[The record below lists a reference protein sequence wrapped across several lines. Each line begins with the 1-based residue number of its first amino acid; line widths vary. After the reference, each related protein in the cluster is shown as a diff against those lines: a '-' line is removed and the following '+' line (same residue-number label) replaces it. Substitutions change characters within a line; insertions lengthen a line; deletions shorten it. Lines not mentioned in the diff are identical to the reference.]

1 MALLSDILQH
11 PPLLFVFSMHPEHT
25 PPGGTISTCTWRCV
39 TTSIIL
45 PRVAELS
52 WQRCER
58 ILGVVA
64 SPVQDAT

>member
-11 PPLLFVFSMHPEHT
+11 SPLLFVFSVHPEHP

-52 WQRCER
+52 
-58 ILGVVA
+58 
-64 SPVQDAT
+64 